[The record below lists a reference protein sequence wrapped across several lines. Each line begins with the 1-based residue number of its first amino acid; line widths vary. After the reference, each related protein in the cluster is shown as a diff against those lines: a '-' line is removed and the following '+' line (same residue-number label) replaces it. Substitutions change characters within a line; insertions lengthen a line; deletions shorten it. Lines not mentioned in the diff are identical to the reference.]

1 MQQRYAGVEPLN
13 EDDLA
18 ELAIALFTCMNK
30 GEGSVLTQQ
39 QWVSSQQK
47 FLTSVGAWDAPAV
60 TAEELLLFTARAVK
74 QYEEMDTNGVCAFLC
89 TMRCPG
95 ARPPHV

>member
-39 QWVSSQQK
+39 QWVSAQQK
-47 FLTSVGAWDAPAV
+47 FLTSVGAEDASAGAHV
-60 TAEELLLFTARAVK
+60 VK

>member
-30 GEGSVLTQQ
+30 GEGSMLTQQ
-39 QWVSSQQK
+39 QWVSAQQK
-47 FLTSVGAWDAPAV
+47 FLTSVGARD
-60 TAEELLLFTARAVK
+60 ARAAGARALK

>member
-1 MQQRYAGVEPLN
+1 MQIMDVMHRRYAGIELLN

-18 ELAIALFTCMNK
+18 ELCITLFTCMTK

-39 QWVSSQQK
+39 QWVGTRQK
-47 FLTSVGAWDAPAV
+47 FLTSIGVCD
-60 TAEELLLFTARAVK
+60 TNKLSQAVK
-74 QYEEMDTNGVCAFLC
+74 QYEKMDTDGVCAPLC
-89 TMRCPG
+89 TMRCLG

>member
-47 FLTSVGAWDAPAV
+47 FLTSIGAEDAGAGGADADA
-60 TAEELLLFTARAVK
+60 TRAVK